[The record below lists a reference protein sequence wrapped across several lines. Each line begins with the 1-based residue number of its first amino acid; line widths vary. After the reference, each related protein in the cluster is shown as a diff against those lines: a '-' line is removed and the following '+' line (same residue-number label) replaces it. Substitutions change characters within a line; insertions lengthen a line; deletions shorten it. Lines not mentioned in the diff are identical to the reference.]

1 MNPHCLLDMT
11 IYYNRDLIHSV
22 QVTSR
27 NVPMLI
33 AASHSE
39 NRNLNLNLGHSGL
52 TSFVAMRL
60 HLRQVDPRIAKK
72 AYPQMDSHSV
82 DVEV

>member
-1 MNPHCLLDMT
+1 MI
-11 IYYNRDLIHSV
+11 IYYNRDLIHSF
-22 QVTSR
+22 QVTFR

-33 AASHSE
+33 AASHIE
-39 NRNLNLNLGHSGL
+39 NPNLNLNLGHQTHSGL

-60 HLRQVDPRIAKK
+60 HLRQDPRVAKK
-72 AYPQMDSHSV
+72 AYPQMDLHSV